1 MDPRYTPMRSSAFP
15 NAFQCYKPRHHR
27 IYGAICVSPDNTILL
42 VKGRRSGKW
51 SFPKGHLESDES
63 SLDCALRELY
73 EETGLQ
79 LNEKPVGSY
88 KLSVGQYFIFEM
100 NESELAVRDHNEI
113 EEAAW
118 IPFDRLTKMNCNVD
132 VNNFLMRLK

>member
-1 MDPRYTPMRSSAFP
+1 MRKSVFP

-27 IYGAICVSPDNTILL
+27 IYGAICVSPENTILL

-51 SFPKGHLESDES
+51 SFPKGHLETQET
-63 SLDCALRELY
+63 SLECALRELY

-79 LNEKPVGSY
+79 MNEKPIGSY
-88 KLSVGQYFIFEM
+88 KLSVGQYFFFEM
-100 NESELAVRDHNEI
+100 KEEATTVVDTNEI

-118 IPFDRLTKMNCNVD
+118 IPVDRLSDMDCNVD

>member
-1 MDPRYTPMRSSAFP
+1 MRPSAFP

-27 IYGAICVSPDNTILL
+27 IYGAICVSSENTLLL

-51 SFPKGHLESDES
+51 SFPKGHIESGET

-73 EETGLQ
+73 EETGVKLEQ
-79 LNEKPVGSY
+79 NSIGCH
-88 KLSVGQYFIFEM
+88 KLSVGQYYIFET
-100 NESELAVRDHNEI
+100 EETPLAVRDQDEI
-113 EEAAW
+113 EEALW
-118 IPFDRLTKMNCNVD
+118 IPVDRLSSMNCNVD